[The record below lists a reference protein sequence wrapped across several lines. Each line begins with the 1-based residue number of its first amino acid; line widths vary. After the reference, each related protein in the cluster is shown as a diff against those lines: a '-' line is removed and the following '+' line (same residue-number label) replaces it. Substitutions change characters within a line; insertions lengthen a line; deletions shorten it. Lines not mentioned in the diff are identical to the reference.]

1 MGFCDIMVRDQSVVL
16 LNMLYDEV
24 DWQLQEA
31 FRPVI
36 RTIGQHF
43 IINISVKNNNSKSND
58 DDP

>member
-1 MGFCDIMVRDQSVVL
+1 MGFCDIMVRD
-16 LNMLYDEV
+16 
-24 DWQLQEA
+24 QEA